1 MSLKKSPNTT
11 AGSRLFR
18 TAPDRPMTLLQ
29 QCPVYAPTPLL
40 GHADLARHF
49 GLESL
54 FIKDE
59 SHRMR
64 LGSFKALGGAF
75 AVAQMISDAA
85 GTTDLDSDAARK
97 LVSRMTFITASAGN
111 HGLSVAAGARIFG
124 AKAAIYL
131 AAAVPE
137 GFANR
142 IRALDAQVVRI
153 SGSYEDSVSA
163 AIKAADENDWLL
175 LADGSWDGYT
185 ERPALVME
193 GYTVLAEECRME
205 FTKKD
210 IWPTHVLVQA
220 GVGGLAAAVS
230 GHIRDYWPKQPE
242 ILIIEPEAAPCLM
255 MSVKNGRL
263 TRVEGPESNMGRLDC
278 KDASL
283 IAFQS
288 LRTDADGFLQ
298 VSDAAANSA
307 VSLLA
312 NYDIRTTPSGA
323 APIAALEPLSLPPGS
338 RCLIFVTEGLEA
350 G

>member
-11 AGSRLFR
+11 SGSRLFR

-29 QCPVYAPTPLL
+29 QCPVYAPTPLFN
-40 GHADLARHF
+40 HAELARHF
-49 GLESL
+49 GVETL

-75 AVAQMISDAA
+75 AVAQIISNAA
-85 GTTDLDSDAARK
+85 GTTDLDSEKARK
-97 LVSRMTFITASAGN
+97 IASGLTFITASAGN

-137 GFANR
+137 DFANR
-142 IRALDAQVVRI
+142 IRALGAQVVRI

-163 AIKAADENDWLL
+163 AITAAEENDWLL

-205 FTKKD
+205 FTEKN

-220 GVGGLAAAVS
+220 GVGGLAAAIS
-230 GHIRDYWPKQPE
+230 GHIRDYWPTQPE
-242 ILIIEPEAAPCLM
+242 ILIVEPEAAPCLK
-255 MSVKNGRL
+255 MSAKNGRL
-263 TRVEGPESNMGRLDC
+263 TRVDGPESNMGRLDC
-278 KDASL
+278 KDASQ

-307 VSLLA
+307 VSLLE

-323 APIAALEPLSLPPGS
+323 APIAALESLSLPPDS
-338 RCLIFVTEGLEA
+338 RCLIFVTEGLE
-350 G
+350 GG